1 MERMAR
7 KVKVAKVVAERTPSP
22 KDRSL
27 FSSPTSRSTFTTHA
41 ILTSIAIIT
50 PLTIHTIT

>member
-7 KVKVAKVVAERTPSP
+7 KVKVVMVVAERKPSP

-27 FSSPTSRSTFTTHA
+27 FSSPTSRSTFTTHV

-50 PLTIHTIT
+50 PLTIHIVT